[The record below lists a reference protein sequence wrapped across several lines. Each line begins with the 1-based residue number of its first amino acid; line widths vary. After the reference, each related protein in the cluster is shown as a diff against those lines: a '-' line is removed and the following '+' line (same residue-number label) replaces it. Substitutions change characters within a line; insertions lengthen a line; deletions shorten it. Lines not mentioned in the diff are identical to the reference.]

1 MVVHNT
7 TNKANN
13 TNNMSITIESVKTAR
28 LVGRCV
34 LRGAENKTKQLWKM
48 QWVPEHK
55 ELVKGNAGRIY
66 LMVSRTKDKPGV
78 IKKIG
83 KSECKGGMANT
94 MAFYQGGLG
103 GSPSVRTFGIHHL
116 IANELKAGNE
126 FEIWG
131 IWSSPVKVQVPGLFE
146 TSEMLV
152 TPSIHCMEDKCRED
166 YKKIMGDFPPW
177 NYQER
182 GAAWPKDIYEM
193 YQKQIASRK
202 RTDKAATAKK
212 ASKKKEA
219 HYGDAW
225 LDAMHAGAAQ

>member
-1 MVVHNT
+1 
-7 TNKANN
+7 
-13 TNNMSITIESVKTAR
+13 
-28 LVGRCV
+28 
-34 LRGAENKTKQLWKM
+34 
-48 QWVPEHK
+48 
-55 ELVKGNAGRIY
+55 
-66 LMVSRTKDKPGV
+66 
-78 IKKIG
+78 
-83 KSECKGGMANT
+83 MANT
-94 MAFYQGGLG
+94 MGFYQGGLG

-202 RTDKAATAKK
+202 RTGKAATAKK